1 MERPILYNNAIS
13 QRTINVEIET
23 RIPKIEIVYMRIID
37 CWKCFLLCISF
48 FFLPFLSMAQVR
60 SNGVSVP
67 VIAGENPFF
76 DGASNFNTLTG
87 SDGSVGKGLIFPRTD
102 LTQFIFNTGT
112 VDESNYNTLFDGMI
126 VYNIGTGN
134 SLINNG
140 IISLVKPGFYYFSNP
155 TGDAINNPSV
165 NNGQWIRITNQ
176 DDLKIT
182 PSGPTLPV
190 TPSPNPGDVF
200 YNTTTKGYYYYK
212 DTQWVLVSST
222 PNGPVTPAVI
232 DSKQGDVFY
241 ITNGNPA
248 LNVLEIFNGTA
259 WVPASSTSDG
269 SITDSKLQ
277 TTGGGALTAGTT
289 GQVLSSAGSNQF
301 KWVNAGSTPS
311 GNVLPGVA
319 PAGNTFYNTSTK
331 TYWVSDGATWIPAGT
346 ATSIGLSLPS
356 FMTVTNSPVTT
367 TGVLTGTLTSQAQG
381 TFFAAPSGATGA
393 PAFRAIQDVDIPS
406 LANKIDVS
414 AKGAALGVA
423 PLDASQKVPSTF
435 LPDAILGSVTYKG
448 TYNANTGVPVLSAAS
463 AANKGNYYVVDV
475 IGSTPMNLGLG
486 DWVISNGTAWE
497 KVSNSGAVPSVFG
510 RSGAVVATTGDYTSD
525 LVTEGSINKYYSD
538 ALANMNPTLTGKE
551 DVANKVNA
559 ITADASFTKYPT
571 VDAVKSYVDA
581 KVPAGGSNGQ
591 VLSIAGGVPKWLAGG
606 VSSVSVVTANGV
618 TGTVVNA
625 TTTPSI
631 TFSLGAITPTSVT
644 TAGTVTATTLVGS
657 LDAAKLTGS
666 IPAARYAAN
675 TIPVAAIA
683 APGRAAG
690 TYLDGSGN
698 WSTPSGGASSLPVI
712 SAPGDA
718 NKVLTVNAL
727 GNAATWVSPGSV
739 SVPDAAS
746 GTKGILKLTGDLG
759 GTADNP
765 MVVSMGTYLLDPA
778 ANPNTIV
785 LRDASGVITGN
796 IDGNAATATSATSA
810 GTVTVATQPNI
821 TSVGTLTNLSVV
833 NPIVGNITGNAAT
846 STTATTASTATNVT
860 VTDISSGALVYPTF
874 VNAAGDRPL
883 NINTLKLN
891 YSPTTGIFT
900 APTFNGKLSTA
911 NLTGTIATAQYANTT
926 IPLAALNAGTVNTN
940 AFLKGD
946 GTWAL
951 PTAGSGTVTSVG
963 LTMPTIFTVTN
974 SPVTTNGTLT
984 ATLANQS
991 SHVVLASPADGSAGI
1006 PAFRTLTGAD
1016 ISDFVSKVDVS
1027 SRGAANGVVPL
1038 DASSKIPA
1046 SYLPSSVTGAVTYKG
1061 TYDASTGSNPTLP
1074 SVVGSQ
1080 GYYYVVTVPGNIPMT
1095 LNTGDWVISNGSSW
1109 DRVANGGSISSVF
1122 GRTGTVV
1129 AGIGD
1134 YTTDQVTATTTNK
1147 YYSDALVSA
1156 NATVVAKEDKSNK
1169 VNVIAAD
1176 GTFTKYPTVDAI
1188 KNYVDAKF
1196 PAPGGNGQ
1204 VLTVVSGTPAW
1215 QTPGTGSGTVTSVGL
1230 SLPNIFTVT
1239 NSPVIGS
1246 GTLTGVLASQGAK
1259 MVMAGPTG
1267 SSGVPAFRLLAASD
1281 IPQLDQNTTGNAA
1294 TATTAGTVT
1303 NPAQPNITSV
1313 GTLSGL
1319 TVTATING
1327 SITGTAGSAT
1337 TTTITDDVSNVST
1350 VYPTWVTA
1358 SSGSMPQKVSSS
1370 KLSFVPSTGALTA
1383 TSFSGNLNASNITAG
1398 VVPTARLGIGTAS
1411 SSTFLR
1417 GDGSWAIVAGG
1428 SDATSSVKGVL
1439 MLTNDLGGTASL
1451 PIVANVGGST
1461 AAAVGTA
1468 TVLAN
1473 TATALGTPNMIV
1485 KRDASGYIA
1494 NLNATYLTAGT
1505 VAPARL
1511 GTGTTDA
1518 TTFLRGDGAWVSATV
1533 SDATAITKGVVML
1546 ANDLGGTAAL
1556 PTVAKVGAST
1566 ATDVST
1572 ATELVKIATPAASA
1586 NMLVKRDAS
1595 GSIYGLDASQ
1605 LTTGTIPTARIATN
1619 SIPVAD
1625 ILTTSGTAGATTYL
1639 RGDGVWSTP
1648 TGGTGTSLPT
1658 PSMPADQTKVLTVDA
1673 TGTPVWQAPATV
1685 GSYIRYSPVL
1695 NASCVASGPGVTA
1708 SWSGGTITFTVPTGV
1723 MLRSLN
1729 FWQSKAGM
1737 GGVNNLYITINW
1749 QDKSVNNTLQDMF
1762 LPEVTLFD
1770 PSSLV
1775 TMQSVQMA
1783 PGTTNLTW
1791 SLFTYGNGSVTF
1803 MTPSIAS
1810 HPNATGFIINLVF

>member
-1 MERPILYNNAIS
+1 
-13 QRTINVEIET
+13 
-23 RIPKIEIVYMRIID
+23 MRNKLHII
-37 CWKCFLLCISF
+37 WVLLALCFITNPSK
-48 FFLPFLSMAQVR
+48 AQVS
-60 SNGVSVP
+60 SNNVVSAS
-67 VIAGENPFF
+67 INGENPFF
-76 DGASNFNTLTG
+76 DGSQNFDWSVDPTSN
-87 SDGSVGKGLIFPRTD
+87 GKGLVFPRTD
-102 LTQFIFNTGT
+102 LTAWTFK
-112 VDESNYNTLFDGMI
+112 VDKLSSGDFYPGAYDGMI

-134 SLINNG
+134 SPATGNNPVNVTA
-140 IISLVKPGFYYFSNP
+140 LTPGFYYFSNP
-155 TGDAINNPSV
+155 GPLDGASHTTIINGKWLRMADQN
-165 NNGQWIRITNQ
+165 
-176 DDLKIT
+176 DLKTT
-182 PSGPTLPV
+182 PSGATLPTIPV
-190 TPSPNPGDVF
+190 PTPGDIF
-200 YNTTTKGYYYYK
+200 YNTTTKSLYYYK
-212 DTQWVLVSST
+212 DTQWVPITST
-222 PNGPVTPAVI
+222 PSGPTTPAI
-232 DSKQGDVFY
+232 SDSKQGDVFY

-269 SITDSKLQ
+269 SITDTKLQ
-277 TTGGGALTAGTT
+277 ATGGGALTAGTT

-559 ITADASFTKYPT
+559 ITADASFTLYPT

-618 TGTVVNA
+618 TGAVVNA

-644 TAGTVTATTLVGS
+644 TAGTVTATTLIGS

-718 NKVLTVNAL
+718 NKVLTVNSL

-810 GTVTVATQPNI
+810 GMVTVATQPNI

-911 NLTGTIATAQYANTT
+911 NLTGTIATVQYANTT

-974 SPVTTNGTLT
+974 SPVTTNGILT
-984 ATLANQS
+984 ASLANQS
-991 SHVVLASPADGSAGI
+991 SHVVLASPADGSAGT
-1006 PAFRTLTGAD
+1006 PAFRTLSGAD
-1016 ISDFVSKVDVS
+1016 ISDFSSKVDVS

-1038 DASSKIPA
+1038 DASSKIA
-1046 SYLPSSVTGAVTYKG
+1046 ATYLPSSVTGAVTYKG
-1061 TYDASTGSNPTLP
+1061 TYDASTGNNPTLP
-1074 SVVGSQ
+1074 SVIGSQ
-1080 GYYYVVTVPGNIPMT
+1080 GYYYVVNVAGNIPMV
-1095 LNTGDWVISNGSSW
+1095 LNQGDWVISNGATW
-1109 DRVANGGSISSVF
+1109 DRVANGGTVSTVF

-1129 AGIGD
+1129 ATNGD
-1134 YTTDQVTATTTNK
+1134 YTTDQVTATSTNK

-1156 NATVVAKEDKSNK
+1156 NATVTAKEDKSNK

-1204 VLTVVSGTPAW
+1204 VLTVVSGAPSW

-1230 SLPNIFTVT
+1230 SLPNIFTVS
-1239 NSPVIGS
+1239 NSPVTGS
-1246 GTLTGVLASQGAK
+1246 GTLTGVMNNQGAK
-1259 MVMAGPTG
+1259 TVLAGPTG

-1313 GTLSGL
+1313 GTLGGL

-1327 SITGTAGSAT
+1327 SINGTAGSAT
-1337 TTTITDDVSNVST
+1337 NTVITDDVGTSST
-1350 VYPTWVTA
+1350 VYPTWVSA
-1358 SSGSMPQKVSSS
+1358 SSGLMPQKVSSS
-1370 KLSFVPSTGALTA
+1370 KLTFVPSTGVLTS
-1383 TSFSGNLNASNITAG
+1383 TSFSGNLNAANITAG

-1417 GDGSWAIVAGG
+1417 GDGTWAVVAGG

-1439 MLTNDLGGTASL
+1439 MLTNDLGGTASS
-1451 PIVANVGGST
+1451 PTVANVGGST

-1505 VAPARL
+1505 VPPARL
-1511 GTGTTDA
+1511 GSGTADG
-1518 TTFLRGDGAWVSATV
+1518 TTFLRGDGAWVSTTV
-1533 SDATAITKGVVML
+1533 SDATATTKGVVML

-1556 PTVAKVGAST
+1556 PTVAKVGGSI

-1605 LTTGTIPTARIATN
+1605 LTTGTLPIARIATS

-1639 RGDGVWSTP
+1639 RGDGVWATP
-1648 TGGTGTSLPT
+1648 TGGSGTTLPT
-1658 PSMPADQTKVLTVDA
+1658 TTMPADQSKVLTVDG
-1673 TGTPVWQAPATV
+1673 TGTAVWQAPATA
-1685 GSYIRYSPVL
+1685 GSYIRYNPVA
-1695 NASCVASGPGVTA
+1695 NASCVASGPGITA
-1708 SWSGGTITFTVPTGV
+1708 SWSANTITITIPAGI
-1723 MLRSLN
+1723 MLRSFN
-1729 FWQSKAGM
+1729 FWNNKQGI
-1737 GGVNNLYITINW
+1737 GNVNQLFVTINW
-1749 QDKSVNNTLQDMF
+1749 LDKSVNNSLSDMF
-1762 LPEVTLFD
+1762 IPETSLFD
-1770 PSSLV
+1770 LGSITPVLGTAS
-1775 TMQSVQMA
+1775 T
-1783 PGTTNLTW
+1783 PGTSYLAW
-1791 SLFTYGNGSVTF
+1791 SIFNHGNGSITF
-1803 MTPSIAS
+1803 ITSSIGS
-1810 HPNATGFIINLVF
+1810 HATSYGFIINMVF